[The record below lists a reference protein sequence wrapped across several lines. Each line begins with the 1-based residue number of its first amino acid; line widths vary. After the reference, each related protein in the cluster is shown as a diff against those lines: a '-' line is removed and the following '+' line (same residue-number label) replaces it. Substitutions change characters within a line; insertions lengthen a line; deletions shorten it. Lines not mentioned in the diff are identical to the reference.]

1 MTHKDIAL
9 DYTGQTGD
17 LDLTGHRLNLSTDTA
32 YVEQHVRVRCRFF
45 FGEWFLDESLG
56 IPYYRNI
63 LIKSPDLDLIRSLFR
78 NVVRT
83 TPDISAVN
91 SVDVIL
97 DSSNRTLSI
106 TIAAT
111 METGHPFE
119 PSPFIVEI

>member
-17 LDLTGHRLNLSTDTA
+17 LDLTGHRLNLATDTA
-32 YVEQHVRVRCRFF
+32 YVEQHVRLRCRFF
-45 FGEWFLDESLG
+45 FGEWFLNESLG